1 MLDRITGMQ
10 VFARVAALGS
20 LSAAARALGM
30 SQTMATKHIA
40 AIEDRLG
47 VKLLHRTTRRLTLTD
62 AGRNYLEAAERI
74 LVEIEDADAAAAAET
89 THVGG
94 TLRLNAPVSFGI
106 REIAPLLPELSRR
119 HPALAVDLGLN
130 DRNVDLIEE
139 GWDLVIRI
147 GTLADSSMIA
157 RRLASCRMAVC
168 AAPSYLAEHGWPRT
182 VADLERHACLGY
194 TLSRTAGAD
203 RWSFGPGG
211 KATVAI
217 RSSLKANNGD
227 VLAAAAIAGQGIVY
241 LPTYLVA
248 REVAAGLLI
257 PLKLDH
263 DPIELGGVYAAYPAD
278 RRPPA
283 KVRATVDFLVERLGP
298 VPPWE
303 RGHTDAHAS
312 MKIHDLKSD
321 RPVVAMKRKR
331 PRASASSAS

>member
-1 MLDRITGMQ
+1 MLDRVTGMQ

-30 SQTMATKHIA
+30 SQTMATKYMA
-40 AIEDRLG
+40 ALEDRLDG
-47 VKLLHRTTRRLTLTD
+47 KLLHRTTRRLTLTET
-62 AGRNYLEAAERI
+62 GRNYLEAVERI
-74 LVEIEDADAAAAAET
+74 LIEIEDADAAAAAEN
-89 THVGG
+89 VQVRG

-157 RRLASCRMAVC
+157 RRLAPCRMIVC
-168 AAPSYLAEHGWPRT
+168 AAPSYITAHGRPRT
-182 VADLERHACLGY
+182 LADLEAHACLGY
-194 TLSRTAGAD
+194 TLSRAVGAD
-203 RWSFGPGG
+203 RWSFGRDG
-211 KATVAI
+211 KVSVEI
-217 RSSLKANNGD
+217 RGPLRANNGD
-227 VLAAAAIAGQGIVY
+227 ALVAAAIAGQGIVY
-241 LPTYLVA
+241 QPTFLVA
-248 REVAAGLLI
+248 REIDAGLLI

-263 DPIELGGVYAAYPAD
+263 DPIEFNGIYAAYPAD

-283 KVRATVDFLVERLGP
+283 KVRATIDFLAERLGP

-303 RGHTDAHAS
+303 R
-312 MKIHDLKSD
+312 
-321 RPVVAMKRKR
+321 R
-331 PRASASSAS
+331 PRDSSDDPQRT